1 MKPLPSICR
10 TYGINKTTL
19 LKVNNL
25 RSKKL
30 TRGQYLR
37 IPYNVA
43 SYQLLP
49 EGSKMA
55 LAGNKSNL
63 ILHRIKAGESIS
75 QIATRY
81 NVSPKEIVAWN
92 NLGSANRISAG
103 QQLALYPGNKTIL
116 TVPGELMAEPVEDD
130 TSSIASSG
138 KDSLQ
143 KTRVL
148 TADKKKVTR
157 SLAALPTGRTK
168 TSTQVAGMK
177 KNTVKIAQLSTVKT
191 ISTPAV
197 QKRKSTSL
205 DIASRPAPVKT
216 AVTLT
221 PTKKK
226 TIGANAPEGDRYSW
240 YKVKQGDTLWTIS
253 KKFNT
258 SSLLI
263 KEWNNLKTNV
273 IRPGSQLKVK
283 NA

>member
-1 MKPLPSICR
+1 MVTTGFKSHRIKRGETLSTICR

-49 EGSKMA
+49 EGSKVA

-116 TVPGELMAEPVEDD
+116 TVPGELMAEAAEDD

-177 KNTVKIAQLSTVKT
+177 KNTVKIAQLDTVKT

-197 QKRKSTSL
+197 QKRKSTS
-205 DIASRPAPVKT
+205 SGHSF
-216 AVTLT
+216 
-221 PTKKK
+221 PTSA
-226 TIGANAPEGDRYSW
+226 GENRRHSDPHE
-240 YKVKQGDTLWTIS
+240 
-253 KKFNT
+253 
-258 SSLLI
+258 
-263 KEWNNLKTNV
+263 KEDYRRQRHRRRQV
-273 IRPGSQLKVK
+273 QLV
-283 NA
+283 